1 MHRSTGANTVH
12 RAYSSGGSRT
22 LIDQIDDKTLMQGM
36 KGSALKGET
45 RKDVESPQNY
55 GFTSVVADATKGK
68 DGQIEQCAEGFMSYM
83 GGNRSF
89 PVCTVMDDR
98 RHRLK
103 GLSDDAAKGATAMY
117 GQKEWGQQ
125 YLNTEDG
132 QYITGNKEKKN
143 RMQLVENQN
152 GKKQPAGQGS
162 RSPSTQTV
170 AATMRSD
177 VTPHPVLRNA
187 EGRLAFRTRSGVEF
201 EIEEF
206 GEVATFADGG
216 SSGGGGNGAAGG
228 DQSQANKPTGQKTLH
243 KEETDIA
250 LEQNGKETFS
260 QHGQYY
266 SSVRGGSDGS
276 MYYDNRK
283 KSAQTTQDHVH
294 VRFED
299 NRIWVDMDGHWSE
312 SPIQQKKDRHCKD

>member
-1 MHRSTGANTVH
+1 MVSRASPFEASY
-12 RAYSSGGSRT
+12 RAYHSGGTRSV
-22 LIDQIDDKTLMQGM
+22 IEKADDSKLMQEHSGNF
-36 KGSALKGET
+36 SKGES
-45 RKDVESPQNY
+45 RKGVESPQNY
-55 GFTSVVADATKGK
+55 GFTSVVADATKDKNGK
-68 DGQIEQCAEGFMSYM
+68 IDMGAESFVSFQ

-89 PVCTVMDDR
+89 PVYGAVDDR

-103 GLSDDAAKGATAMY
+103 GLGDDAAKGSSAMY
-117 GQKEWGQQ
+117 GLKEWGQQ

-132 QYITGNKEKKN
+132 QFITGNKEKKN

-152 GKKQPAGQGS
+152 GKKQPANQGT
-162 RSPSTQTV
+162 RSPSTKTV
-170 AATMRSD
+170 AAMRSD
-177 VTPHPVLRNA
+177 VTPHPVSRN
-187 EGRLAFRTRSGVEF
+187 GNGMLVFRTRSGVEF

-206 GEVATFADGG
+206 GEVSTFADGG
-216 SSGGGGNGAAGG
+216 GSGGGAGG
-228 DQSQANKPTGQKTLH
+228 GGQQQQSQANKPTGQKTLH